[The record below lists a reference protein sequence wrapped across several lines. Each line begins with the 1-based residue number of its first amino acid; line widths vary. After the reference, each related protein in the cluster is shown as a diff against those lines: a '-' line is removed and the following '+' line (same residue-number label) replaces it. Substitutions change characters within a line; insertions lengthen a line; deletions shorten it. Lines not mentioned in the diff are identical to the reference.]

1 MFLSKIIFAFVK
13 STLIF
18 YFNPITNTNLQ
29 NCMFLSKIISA
40 FVKTTLI
47 FYCFNLQPMAGK
59 GSLANQTAIMLSM
72 WYCSAV
78 VECHILS
85 QFQTFSKHYRQHS
98 TGNAV
103 LLLCYA
109 M

>member
-1 MFLSKIIFAFVK
+1 
-13 STLIF
+13 
-18 YFNPITNTNLQ
+18 
-29 NCMFLSKIISA
+29 MFLSKIISA